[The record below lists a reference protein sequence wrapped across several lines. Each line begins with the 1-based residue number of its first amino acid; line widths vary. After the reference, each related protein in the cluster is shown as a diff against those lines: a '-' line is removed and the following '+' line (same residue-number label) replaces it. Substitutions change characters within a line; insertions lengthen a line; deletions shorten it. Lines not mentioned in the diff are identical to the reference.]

1 VSRVA
6 LPARPRLPALSAA
19 SRKRVSVSAAGVV
32 VALLLVYPWMYTTY
46 LSNTLTQ
53 WLPDTSTAFVILS
66 FTVMGLGLNF
76 VVGYAG
82 LLDLGYVAFFASGSY
97 VAGWLASEQF
107 AGVTINIGGTA
118 GKGIPGIHITPW
130 LVILAAAVFSALLGV
145 LIGIPTLRLRGDYL
159 AIVTLGFGE
168 IIPQFVNN
176 GDSIAGH
183 NITNGSFGLTGIDGL
198 GFGNRLHST
207 FHFLPANFLNEVDS
221 RWYYWTALVLV
232 GITMA
237 TSILLRDSRLGRAWV
252 AIREDEDAAGAM
264 GVPLMR
270 TKTMAYLIGAFF
282 GGAAGALIT
291 LQASATSPDAF
302 VLQISI
308 FVLSMV
314 ILGGMGNVW
323 GVAVGGLVLAY
334 VNYKGLYAAGNTF
347 NSTFGTNVQVPQYA
361 NLIYGAAIVLFML
374 LRPEGLIPSAR
385 RRSELHEEEEEKKDE
400 AAAALGEIGGTLA

>member
-1 VSRVA
+1 VRRLV
-6 LPARPRLPALSAA
+6 LPAPAWLPTLTGAG
-19 SRKRVSVSAAGVV
+19 RKRVSISVAVV
-32 VALLLVYPWMYTTY
+32 IVALLLVYPWLYTTY
-46 LSNTLTQ
+46 LTNTLTQ
-53 WLPDTSTAFVILS
+53 WLPDTSTAFVILA

-97 VAGWLASEQF
+97 VAGWLASQQF

-118 GKGIPGIHITPW
+118 AKGTPGLHISPW
-130 LVILAAAVFSALLGV
+130 LIIVAAAVFSALLGV

-176 GDSIAGH
+176 GDNIAGV

-221 RWYYWTALVLV
+221 RWYYWTALLLV
-232 GITMA
+232 AITIG

-264 GVPLMR
+264 GIPLMR

-323 GVAVGGLVLAY
+323 GVTVGGLVLAY
-334 VNYKGLYAAGNTF
+334 VNYKGLYAFGNTF
-347 NSTFGTNVQVPQYA
+347 NSTFGTSVQVPQYA

-374 LRPEGLIPSAR
+374 IRPEGLIPSAR
-385 RRSELHEEEEEKKDE
+385 RRSELHEEEEEEREE
-400 AAAALGEIGGTLA
+400 AAAELRDVGGAPA